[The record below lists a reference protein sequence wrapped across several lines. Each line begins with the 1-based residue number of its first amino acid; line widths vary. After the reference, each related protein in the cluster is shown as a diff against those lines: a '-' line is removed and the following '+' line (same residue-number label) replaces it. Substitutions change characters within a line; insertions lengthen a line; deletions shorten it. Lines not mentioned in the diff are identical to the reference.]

1 MTMAIRKCP
10 VTLNSSFVDADVE
23 GGNDGGDGDAKDDN
37 GVDNDLSLVLEHLKL
52 LIVCLD
58 FGLQGR
64 HYSLGHPE
72 LQVSESLE
80 KFSESLMF

>member
-1 MTMAIRKCP
+1 MTMAIGKCP
-10 VTLNSSFVDADVE
+10 GTLNASFDDADVD
-23 GGNDGGDGDAKDDN
+23 DGGDGDDD
-37 GVDNDLSLVLEHLKL
+37 VDNDLSLVLEHLKL

-72 LQVSESLE
+72 LQLSEISMAPL
-80 KFSESLMF
+80 

>member
-1 MTMAIRKCP
+1 M
-10 VTLNSSFVDADVE
+10 NSSFVDADVD
-23 GGNDGGDGDAKDDN
+23 GGNDGGDGGDGNAEDDDD
-37 GVDNDLSLVLEHLKL
+37 VDNDLSLVLEHLKL

-72 LQVSESLE
+72 LQLSEIL
-80 KFSESLMF
+80 

>member
-1 MTMAIRKCP
+1 MMQMLMAEMMVVMVMPI
-10 VTLNSSFVDADVE
+10 
-23 GGNDGGDGDAKDDN
+23 DDDD
-37 GVDNDLSLVLEHLKL
+37 VDNDLSLVLEHLKL

-72 LQVSESLE
+72 LQLSEIL
-80 KFSESLMF
+80 

>member
-1 MTMAIRKCP
+1 MLVAVIIVVMVMPI
-10 VTLNSSFVDADVE
+10 
-23 GGNDGGDGDAKDDN
+23 DDDD
-37 GVDNDLSLVLEHLKL
+37 VDNVLSLVLEHLKL

-72 LQVSESLE
+72 LQLSESLVSFQ
-80 KFSESLMF
+80 KVSCFKNITSGKLSD